1 MHPTRRHLLQLL
13 ASSIV
18 LVPTASAFGAPA
30 VSSAVGKST
39 STASSRGYVN
49 FIINVHE
56 WGHLEGSA
64 EILNDLC
71 RLFTNKGVK
80 GDFYVT
86 APMAEKLAKNY
97 PDTVAAMKAHCIS
110 YHVRPPHP
118 LYSGF
123 DTALKKL
130 TGADL
135 TASIT
140 DFETYGQSLSTG
152 ALDKSKSGGYTKVK
166 EVFGKAPCTVSCQ
179 NDNSTILTAATAVF
193 KSMGAKMVVVFH
205 EGESDPDNPYV
216 SKYNLVVRPSHLKMT
231 HSTGDEF
238 WWNTVSAGKGGDPT
252 ESLKSQLDKWT
263 HSKLPYA
270 TAIIHENNFFRSGP
284 ESWTSIYYKEKE
296 KKTVLTSPYNLQ
308 AEEWGKSRNDD
319 SKKAIWSAYK
329 ALVTYA
335 SESMTVVT
343 SEDIVRLSGL

>member
-1 MHPTRRHLLQLL
+1 MLQLL

-18 LVPTASAFGAPA
+18 LVPAAPA
-30 VSSAVGKST
+30 FAAGGSVGST
-39 STASSRGYVN
+39 TAASRGYVN
-49 FIINVHE
+49 FVINVHE

-71 RLFTNKGVK
+71 RLFTNKGVQ

-86 APMAEKLAKNY
+86 GPMAEKLQKNY

-123 DTALKKL
+123 DTGLKKL
-130 TGADL
+130 TGSDL
-135 TASIT
+135 TDSIT
-140 DFETYGQSLSTG
+140 DFETYGHSLSTG

-166 EVFGKAPCTVSCQ
+166 EVFGKAPCAVSCQ
-179 NDNSTILTAATAVF
+179 NSSPTILTAANAVF
-193 KSMGAKMVVVFH
+193 KSMGAKVVVAFH
-205 EGESDPDNPYV
+205 EGESDPDAPYV
-216 SKYNLVVRPSHLKMT
+216 SKYNLVVRPSHLELT
-231 HSTGDEF
+231 HSSGDEF
-238 WWNTVSAGKGGDPT
+238 WWNTVSAGRGGDPT
-252 ESLKSQLDKWT
+252 ESLKSQLGKWN
-263 HSKLPYA
+263 HNKLPYA

-296 KKTVLTSPYNLQ
+296 KKTVLSAPYDLK

-319 SKKAIWSAYK
+319 SKKAIWAAYK

-343 SEDIVRLSGL
+343 AEDIARLSGL